1 MPNIGEFAAW
11 LVGLIAGAMED
22 SSMRL
27 GPVSMIALLL
37 VPLVLL
43 SLVARPRARWA
54 GRDLGRLAAV
64 GHAMARAAESGTT
77 AIVSLG
83 SAGITRATGALDR
96 LQTVASLPIL
106 AHVARAAARA
116 GVPLR
121 VITNDP
127 IAALL
132 AEGVLIDAHRRTN
145 TPERV
150 VNSTVEFV
158 GEGRPVAGASAM
170 ALPGDHGVAVV
181 AGGLAE
187 EGMLVLGGLLA
198 PSSWGI
204 GGTAAMSQAVGP
216 LLEADGVMI
225 GPELFQAPADLAGS
239 HDARL
244 AVHAANRLLWTAI
257 AVILIASLA
266 VAAGAPDPAGFLT
279 SR

>member
-11 LVGLIAGAMED
+11 LVGLVTGALGD
-22 SSMRL
+22 SAMRL
-27 GPVSMIALLL
+27 GPVSTIALLL

-54 GRDLGRLAAV
+54 GRDLGRLSAV

-83 SAGITRATGALDR
+83 SAGITRTAGAIDR
-96 LQTVASLPIL
+96 LQTLAALPIL

-121 VITNDP
+121 VLANDP

-132 AEGVLIDAHRRTN
+132 AEGVLADAHLRTN
-145 TPERV
+145 TPERA

-158 GEGRPVAGASAM
+158 GEGRPIAGASMM
-170 ALPGDHGVAVV
+170 ALPGDHGIGVV

-187 EGMLVLGGLLA
+187 EGMLVIGGLLA

-204 GGTAAMSQAVGP
+204 GGTVGLSQAAGP
-216 LLEADGVMI
+216 LLEADGAMI
-225 GPELFQAPADLAGS
+225 GPELLQAPADLGGN

-257 AVILIASLA
+257 AVILVASVA
-266 VAAGAPDPAGFLT
+266 VAAGSPDPAGFLT

>member
-11 LVGLIAGAMED
+11 LVGLVTGAMD
-22 SSMRL
+22 NSSLRL
-27 GPVSMIALLL
+27 GAVSAIALLL

-43 SLVARPRARWA
+43 TLVARPRARWA
-54 GRDLGRLAAV
+54 GRDLGRLGAV
-64 GHAMARAAESGTT
+64 GHAMARAAESGTI
-77 AIVSLG
+77 AIVSIG

-96 LQTVASLPIL
+96 LQTVAALPIL

-116 GVPLR
+116 GVSLR
-121 VITNDP
+121 VMTNDP
-127 IAALL
+127 VAALL
-132 AEGVLIDAHRRTN
+132 AEGVLADAHRRTN
-145 TPERV
+145 TPERA

-158 GEGRPVAGASAM
+158 GEGRPLAGASVM
-170 ALPGDHGVAVV
+170 ALPGDHGIAVV

-187 EGMLVLGGLLA
+187 EGLLVIGGLLA
-198 PSSWGI
+198 TSSWGI
-204 GGTAAMSQAVGP
+204 AGTAGMSQLAAP

-225 GPELFQAPADLAGS
+225 GPELFQAPADLSGS

-279 SR
+279 GR

>member
-11 LVGLIAGAMED
+11 LVGLIAGAVGD

-27 GPVSMIALLL
+27 GPVPTIAVLL

-43 SLVARPRARWA
+43 SLVARPRARWT
-54 GRDLGRLAAV
+54 GRDLGRLGMV
-64 GHAMARAAESGTT
+64 GHAMARAAESGST

-83 SAGITRATGALDR
+83 SAGIVRAAGVLDR
-96 LQTVASLPIL
+96 LQTLAGLQIL

-121 VITNDP
+121 VTTNDP

-132 AEGVLIDAHRRTN
+132 AEGVLAEAHQRTH
-145 TPERV
+145 TPERA
-150 VNSTVEFV
+150 VNSTVELI
-158 GEGRPVAGASAM
+158 GEGRPVAAASAM
-170 ALPGDHGVAVV
+170 ADRGDRGVAVV
-181 AGGLAE
+181 AGSLAE

-198 PSSWGI
+198 PSAWGI
-204 GGTAAMSQAVGP
+204 GGTAAVSQAVGP
-216 LLEADGVMI
+216 VLEADGAMI

-239 HDARL
+239 HGARL

-257 AVILIASLA
+257 AVVLMGSLA
-266 VAAGAPDPAGFLT
+266 VAAGAPDPASFLT